1 MMMRKSQNQRVAEMP
16 RYKILLMSFLML
28 IVFVSCS
35 PQKKLAYD
43 FVKKSKGASVAFYV
57 PNELEKSNMRSD
69 CNPEIIDLFLLEEDQ
84 LQDSIDSKIK
94 ILNKIDDEIFLN
106 VVAASFEETL
116 EDYGLTLRYLE
127 DENVSTDSL
136 HWVVDLSH
144 VEIQELIAHQL
155 SNCGVDGN
163 YEFIPITRVNVASW
177 FNLLTESG
185 SELVFTEQNYDED
198 VVDCYYTLDSLNN
211 LVTNIEFQDISI
223 EGFYNF
229 AVVLGK
235 LYAGYSF
242 DYFMN
247 EYVRREMR
255 NKKKEYSDDIYLR
268 YDPYETYIY
277 YTRSDKFIPMED
289 E

>member
-1 MMMRKSQNQRVAEMP
+1 MRKLQNQRVAEMP

-144 VEIQELIAHQL
+144 VEIQ
-155 SNCGVDGN
+155 
-163 YEFIPITRVNVASW
+163 
-177 FNLLTESG
+177 
-185 SELVFTEQNYDED
+185 
-198 VVDCYYTLDSLNN
+198 
-211 LVTNIEFQDISI
+211 
-223 EGFYNF
+223 
-229 AVVLGK
+229 
-235 LYAGYSF
+235 
-242 DYFMN
+242 
-247 EYVRREMR
+247 
-255 NKKKEYSDDIYLR
+255 
-268 YDPYETYIY
+268 
-277 YTRSDKFIPMED
+277 
-289 E
+289 

>member
-1 MMMRKSQNQRVAEMP
+1 MRKLQNQRVAEMP
-16 RYKILLMSFLML
+16 RNKILLMSFLML

-155 SNCGVDGN
+155 SSCGVDGN

>member
-1 MMMRKSQNQRVAEMP
+1 MMMRKLQNQRVAETP

-136 HWVVDLSH
+136 HWIVDLSH

-155 SNCGVDGN
+155 SSCGVDGN

>member
-1 MMMRKSQNQRVAEMP
+1 MRKLQNQRVADMP
-16 RYKILLMSFLML
+16 RNKILLMSFLML

-69 CNPEIIDLFLLEEDQ
+69 CNPEIIDLFLLEEEQ

-155 SNCGVDGN
+155 SSCGVDGN

-277 YTRSDKFIPMED
+277 YTRSDKFIPMEG

>member
-1 MMMRKSQNQRVAEMP
+1 MMRKLQNQRVAEMP
-16 RYKILLMSFLML
+16 RNKILLMSFLML

-155 SNCGVDGN
+155 SSCGVDGN

>member
-1 MMMRKSQNQRVAEMP
+1 MMRKLQNQRVADMP
-16 RYKILLMSFLML
+16 RNKILLMSFLML

-127 DENVSTDSL
+127 DENVSADSL

-155 SNCGVDGN
+155 SRCGVDGN

-268 YDPYETYIY
+268 YDPYEAYIY
-277 YTRSDKFIPMED
+277 YTRSDKFIPMEG

>member
-1 MMMRKSQNQRVAEMP
+1 MMRKLQNQRVAETP

-155 SNCGVDGN
+155 SSCGVDGN